1 MLKKI
6 KTEDPQEDRAEIDA
20 LKHTDWVRSRDCV
33 CLSVSLCVY
42 MRICVCTVWSFI
54 GFMGCVC
61 VRYMSVCVFQTRL
74 WVQLMKELRQ
84 GVKLKKVQDQEFD
97 PLPTEFSL
105 TPFEMLMQDIRIRK
119 FQLRKVMVSWVLVLI
134 DS

>member
-61 VRYMSVCVFQTRL
+61 EVHECVCVSDSSLGPVDEGAETRG
-74 WVQLMKELRQ
+74 E
-84 GVKLKKVQDQEFD
+84 
-97 PLPTEFSL
+97 TE
-105 TPFEMLMQDIRIRK
+105 EGEGA
-119 FQLRKVMVSWVLVLI
+119 
-134 DS
+134 